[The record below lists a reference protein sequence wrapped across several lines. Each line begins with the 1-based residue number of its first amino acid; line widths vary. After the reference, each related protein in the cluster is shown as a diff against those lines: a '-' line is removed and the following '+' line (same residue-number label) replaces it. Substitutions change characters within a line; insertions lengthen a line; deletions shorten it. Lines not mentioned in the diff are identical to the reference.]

1 MGVYLYS
8 SGCTAPVYPADQ
20 NGALYIKLNIYICIN
35 IQHQMWTKTA
45 GALVFQDRALCSVPT
60 SLHPNPDSSL
70 GTDPAFAMMVL

>member
-1 MGVYLYS
+1 MVHTTLLY
-8 SGCTAPVYPADQ
+8 
-20 NGALYIKLNIYICIN
+20 GALYIKLNIYICIN

>member
-1 MGVYLYS
+1 MVHFDPPI
-8 SGCTAPVYPADQ
+8 CTISIPQ